1 MNELIESHNELLA
14 IVQAY
19 AATNQS
25 ILSKSS
31 YLKDKITSAIAN
43 GIKTKKSV
51 VVATDS

>member
-1 MNELIESHNELLA
+1 MNELLESHSELLA

-25 ILSKSS
+25 NLSKSS
-31 YLKDKITSAIAN
+31 YLKNKITTAIEN
-43 GIKTKKSV
+43 GIKTRKSV